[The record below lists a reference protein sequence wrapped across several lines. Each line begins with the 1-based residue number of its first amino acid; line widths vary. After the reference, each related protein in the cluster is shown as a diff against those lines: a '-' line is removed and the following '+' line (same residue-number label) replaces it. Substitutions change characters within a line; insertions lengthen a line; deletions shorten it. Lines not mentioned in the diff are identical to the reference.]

1 MCCARVLV
9 RFAMVL
15 RAFDNELPRS
25 CLNRT
30 DFPKKLENRM
40 KTFMSRAA
48 LASLLLGA
56 SMLASAADSIPR
68 TPAPKGAEVFIVSPE
83 DGAKVDQTFK
93 VKFGVKD
100 IALAPAGDQT
110 KNTGHHH
117 LLIDVDKLPAET
129 APIPMDANH
138 MHFGKAQTEAE
149 VKLAPGKHTLQLE
162 LGDKNHVPFDPP
174 IVSKKITVTV
184 K

>member
-1 MCCARVLV
+1 
-9 RFAMVL
+9 
-15 RAFDNELPRS
+15 
-25 CLNRT
+25 
-30 DFPKKLENRM
+30 M

-48 LASLLLGA
+48 FAGLLLSA
-56 SMLASAADSIPR
+56 SMLATAS

-83 DGAKVDQTFK
+83 DGATVSQTFT

-100 IALAPAGDQT
+100 VSLAPAGDVT

-117 LLIDVDKLPAET
+117 LLIDVDNMPAAG
-129 APIPMDANH
+129 APIPNDANH
-138 MHFGKAQTEAE
+138 MHFGKAQTQAE

-162 LGDKNHVPFDPP
+162 LGDSGHMPFDPP
-174 IVSKKITVTV
+174 IVSKKITVNV

>member
-1 MCCARVLV
+1 
-9 RFAMVL
+9 
-15 RAFDNELPRS
+15 
-25 CLNRT
+25 
-30 DFPKKLENRM
+30 M

-48 LASLLLGA
+48 FAGLLLSA
-56 SMLASAADSIPR
+56 SMMAMAA

-83 DGAKVDQTFK
+83 DGATVPETFT

-100 IALAPAGDQT
+100 VSLASAGDVT

-117 LLIDVDKLPAET
+117 LLIDVDKLPAAG
-129 APIPMDANH
+129 APIPLDANH
-138 MHFGKAQTEAE
+138 MHFGKAQTQAE
-149 VKLAPGKHTLQLE
+149 IKLAPGKHTLQLE
-162 LGDKNHVPFDPP
+162 LGDSGHMPFDPP